1 MKKSCSSTI
10 LNPNSFKKTD
20 NYSRGFMTISRKLL
34 IGSLSISAVSV
45 LLSAFIIA
53 FIGFSISKTEIE
65 KQSENQLTSLREVQ
79 KKSISSYLEYVKKQ
93 MLTYSDSRNIKNATQ
108 DFITGFNDFPEQ
120 VQIDSKLANFYKNE
134 FGQKYDRRNI
144 DSKLSGRTLFNKTS
158 DKAATLQH
166 YYIADNPSPLGEKDA
181 LVALNSES
189 AYDTAHQ
196 TYHPEIR
203 KYLQEF
209 AYYDIF
215 IIDAQSGHIVYS
227 VFKELDYATSLL
239 TGPYKNSGLAEVF
252 KNLRHAKNN
261 DAISFSAFKSYTPS
275 YEDPASFI
283 ASPIQ
288 DESGNTIAV
297 LAFQMPIDE
306 INTLMTFNHDWNDK
320 GLGLSGET
328 YLVSEEFKAQSLS
341 RFLIEDPDNFYSAL
355 IDTNI
360 DTSILAT
367 IKAKETNIG
376 FQEIKTQGT
385 IAALNGETGFGI
397 FPDYRDVLVL
407 SAYTHIEFEGSRFA
421 IMSEIDETE
430 AHAYVGKSAWSI
442 SIAIFLV
449 SGAILSIVF
458 FIAWRFSKELSTRL
472 LAAVGVS
479 NAVAKGEKVT
489 IPPSESNDEISD
501 LMGALDTMQSELI
514 GGFERAALE
523 NKFYK
528 TGLDVC
534 ATSVMMADKDY
545 NITYMNH
552 AVTTMM
558 TEAENDLKVELPDF
572 NAQDLLGKS
581 IDTFHKKPAHQRGLL
596 DGLTTTYNGRI
607 KSGARTF
614 DLTATP
620 IFSDDNERLGTIVEW
635 DDITVSLAKEIADK
649 RIADDNAGIKLA
661 LDVCSTN
668 VMMADADFNIN
679 YMNQSVLQM
688 MSIAEADLRAVLP
701 NFDAKNLIGKNIDVF
716 HKNPAHQRSMLG
728 RLKNVYRT
736 EINVGARTF
745 SLIATP
751 IFNEANDRLGTVV
764 EWGDRTEEVAIE
776 SEMDKLIS
784 AANEGNLSNR
794 LELEGK
800 VGFFKN
806 ISKGLNT
813 LLDSTEI
820 FVEDIG
826 NTFEAM
832 SQGDLTQTITR
843 DYQGE
848 FNRIKN
854 NANSSVNKLAD
865 ILVKI
870 QDASRTVAVSA
881 DEVSQGSDDLS
892 RRTESQAS
900 SLEET
905 AASMEEITATVKQTT
920 NNSNQST
927 TMAADAKSKAELG
940 GGVVQN
946 AVIAMAEILQ
956 SSNKINDII
965 GVIDEIAFQTNL
977 LALNAAVEAARAGE
991 QGRGFAVVAAEVRS
1005 LSQRSASAAKEI
1017 KDLIRDSVNKVES
1030 GSSLVNQ
1037 SGEVL
1042 SEIVDAVEKVSS
1054 MIDAVNIASMEQ
1066 SNGITQINQAIASMD
1081 EMTQQNAALV
1091 EETSA
1096 TSRSMT
1102 EQAKSMN
1109 QLISFFKISGSGAT
1123 QAITSNESIVH
1134 YKTQS
1139 AKPSASGSDPW
1150 EDF

>member
-1 MKKSCSSTI
+1 
-10 LNPNSFKKTD
+10 
-20 NYSRGFMTISRKLL
+20 
-34 IGSLSISAVSV
+34 
-45 LLSAFIIA
+45 
-53 FIGFSISKTEIE
+53 
-65 KQSENQLTSLREVQ
+65 
-79 KKSISSYLEYVKKQ
+79 
-93 MLTYSDSRNIKNATQ
+93 
-108 DFITGFNDFPEQ
+108 
-120 VQIDSKLANFYKNE
+120 
-134 FGQKYDRRNI
+134 
-144 DSKLSGRTLFNKTS
+144 
-158 DKAATLQH
+158 
-166 YYIADNPSPLGEKDA
+166 
-181 LVALNSES
+181 VALNSES

-252 KNLRHAKNN
+252 QSVRHAKNN

-288 DESGNTIAV
+288 DENGVTIAV

-306 INTLMTFNHDWNDK
+306 INTLMTFDHDWLSK
-320 GLGLSGET
+320 GLGASGET

-341 RFLIEDPDNFYSAL
+341 RFLIEDPEHFYAAL
-355 IDTNI
+355 SDTNI
-360 DTSILAT
+360 DTALLAT
-367 IKAKETNIG
+367 MKAKETNIG

-385 IAALNGETGFGI
+385 IAALNGDTGFGI
-397 FPDYRDVLVL
+397 YPDYRDVLVL
-407 SAYTHIEFEGSRFA
+407 SAYTSIEFEGSTFA
-421 IMSEIDETE
+421 IMSEIDEAE
-430 AHAYVGKSAWSI
+430 AHAYVGRSAWSI
-442 SIAIFLV
+442 SIAIFIV
-449 SGAILSIVF
+449 AGVILSIVA
-458 FIAWRFSKELSTRL
+458 FIAWRFSTQLSTRL
-472 LAAVGVS
+472 ITAVGIS

-489 IPPSESNDEISD
+489 ITPSDSKDEISD
-501 LMGALDTMQSELI
+501 LMHALDTMQTELI

-552 AVTTMM
+552 AVNAMM
-558 TEAENDLKVELPDF
+558 KEAEHDLQVEIPDF
-572 NAQDLLGKS
+572 KAQDLLGKS

-596 DGLTTTYNGRI
+596 DGLTKTYNSRI

-620 IFSDDNERLGTIVEW
+620 IFSDTNERLGTIVEW
-635 DDITVSLAKEIADK
+635 DDITVRLAKEIADK
-649 RIADDNAGIKLA
+649 RITDENAGIKLA

-668 VMMADADFNIN
+668 VMMAGTDFNIS
-679 YMNQSVLQM
+679 YMNQAVLQM
-688 MSIAEADLRAVLP
+688 MSIAESDLRAVLP
-701 NFDAKNLIGKNIDVF
+701 NFNANNLMGSNIDVF
-716 HKNPAHQRSMLG
+716 NKNPTLE
-728 RLKNVYRT
+728 RLTEVYRD

-745 SLIATP
+745 DITATP
-751 IFNEANDRLGTVV
+751 IFNEANVRLGTVV
-764 EWGDRTEEVAIE
+764 EWGDRTTEVAIE
-776 SEMDKLIS
+776 TEMDQLIT
-784 AANEGNLSNR
+784 AANDGDLSNR
-794 LELEGK
+794 IELAGK
-800 VGFFKN
+800 IGFFKS
-806 ISKGLNT
+806 ISEGLNN
-813 LLDSTEI
+813 LLDSTEV
-820 FVEDIG
+820 FVGDIG

-832 SQGDLTQTITR
+832 SQGDLTQEITR
-843 DYQGE
+843 DYRGE

-865 ILVKI
+865 ILTKI
-870 QDASRTVAVSA
+870 QSISHTVGVSA

-905 AASMEEITATVKQTT
+905 AASMEEITATVKQSTQ
-920 NNSNQST
+920 NSNQST

-946 AVIAMAEILQ
+946 AVTAMAEILQ

-1017 KDLIRDSVNKVES
+1017 KDLIRDSVSKVQS

-1042 SEIVDAVEKVSS
+1042 SEIVESVDKVSG
-1054 MIDAVNIASMEQ
+1054 MIDAVNLASMEQ
-1066 SNGITQINQAIASMD
+1066 SSGISQINQAIATMD

-1109 QLISFFKISGSGAT
+1109 QMISFFKITGGGSKHAITSKEPVVQYKSESVKSAPSGSG
-1123 QAITSNESIVH
+1123 
-1134 YKTQS
+1134 
-1139 AKPSASGSDPW
+1139 SGSDQW